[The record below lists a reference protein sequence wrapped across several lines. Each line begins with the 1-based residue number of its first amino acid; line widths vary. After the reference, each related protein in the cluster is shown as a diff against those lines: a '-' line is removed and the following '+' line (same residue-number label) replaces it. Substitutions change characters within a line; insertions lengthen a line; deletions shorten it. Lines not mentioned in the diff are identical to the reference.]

1 MTKPVRIPIL
11 GHIARDI
18 DRDINI
24 VFYLLII
31 ALTLLVLAI
40 KAWGLAALVMVC
52 LALVP
57 VVFVLLICTTL
68 P

>member
-18 DRDINI
+18 DRDVNI

-31 ALTLLVLAI
+31 ALTLLVLAV
-40 KAWGLAALVMVC
+40 KTWGLVALVMVC

-57 VVFVLLICTTL
+57 VVFVLLIGTTL